1 MQPIRCLG
9 RGIRQFI
16 ISVSTNPLP
25 GFRDKTAHWFSLNQS
40 PAGVPRQDNS
50 LVQSQPIRCRG
61 SETRQFIGS
70 VSTNPLPGFW
80 DKTVHWFSLN
90 QCLGSGTKQF
100 IGSASTNPLP
110 GFRDKTVYWFSLN
123 QSAARVLRQGSSL
136 VQSQPIRCPGSETR
150 QLIGSASKPLQGF
163 SRAREGLIGELI
175 QGGFIY

>member
-40 PAGVPRQDNS
+40 PAGVPGQDNS
-50 LVQSQPIRCRG
+50 LVQSQPIRCRVP
-61 SETRQFIGS
+61 RQDS
-70 VSTNPLPGFW
+70 
-80 DKTVHWFSLN
+80 SLV
-90 QCLGSGTKQF
+90 QSQPIRCLGSGTKQF